1 MDRTDGELL
10 ELWRGG
16 DSASGEE
23 LFERYYDMVER
34 FFLNKV
40 SQGVQDL
47 VQETFTRCVASRERI
62 RDNEQFRLYMFGIAY
77 NVLKAH
83 LRDRY
88 RRGEQLDVAETS
100 MCDLDPGPGTLAVQR
115 REHRVLLE
123 ALRNIAVDD
132 QVMLELHYWEDLT
145 TDQIATSL
153 DIPIGTARG
162 RLQRARARLAEVMHR
177 LIASPLELAT
187 TAARL
192 EDWAKDCRQHLDEYR
207 EGNDGPARSP

>member
-10 ELWRGG
+10 ERWRDG
-16 DSASGEE
+16 DSASGEA

-40 SQGVQDL
+40 SQAVPDL
-47 VQETFTRCVASRERI
+47 VQETFMRCVASRERI

-88 RRGEQLDVAETS
+88 RRGEELDVSEAS
-100 MCDLDPGPGTLAVQR
+100 MCDLAPGPGTLAVQH

-123 ALRNIAVDD
+123 ALRNIPVDD

-145 TDQIATSL
+145 TDQIATAL
-153 DIPIGTARG
+153 DIPIGTSRG

-177 LIASPLELAT
+177 LIASPLELET

-192 EDWAKDCRQHLDEYR
+192 EDWAKDCREHLDDYR
-207 EGNDGPARSP
+207 NG